1 MGMMKLAR
9 NNADPMRKRSVTR
22 SPLRG
27 NRKWGFSELIAEACS
42 IFYLFRR
49 ATLRWR
55 LYAPLR
61 NKARWLLIANR
72 RPHSAAGGGERREA
86 APAEEPIP
94 ASSRFASRTAPRG
107 AARGA
112 APPASFGPAR
122 P

>member
-22 SPLRG
+22 SRVRG

-49 ATLRWR
+49 ATLRRR

-61 NKARWLLIANR
+61 NTARWLLVGNR
-72 RPHSAAGGGERREA
+72 RPHSTAGGGERREA

-94 ASSRFASRTAPRG
+94 ASRRLASATAPR
-107 AARGA
+107 AASA
-112 APPASFGPAR
+112 
-122 P
+122 